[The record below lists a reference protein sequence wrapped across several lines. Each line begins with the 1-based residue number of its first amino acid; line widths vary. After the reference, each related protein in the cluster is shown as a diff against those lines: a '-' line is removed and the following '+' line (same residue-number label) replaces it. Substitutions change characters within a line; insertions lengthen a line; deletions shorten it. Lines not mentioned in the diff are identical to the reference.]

1 MRVLTAFLLLSQA
14 AAATALIYD
23 ALFPR
28 EEPMV
33 TRDPRECNFLN
44 LHPYFSGPTPTGAL
58 ETALISYGDE
68 LNKDC
73 PWTDRDVMGLRTC
86 PYPAQSVWCAF
97 SKSAPASVLPAWSA
111 HGSEAASWWGK
122 HSSEIVEYAQ
132 MCPKKWFYAMI
143 SAPYGSIRLN
153 NTINWAGCYVEAHP
167 TGDNKVL
174 KTPAPKSNSAT
185 TGMKASETGPAETE
199 RPTGDSNGVGRR
211 AEDPDLWKVAGTG
224 LAAMAVNSVL
234 SGVSI

>member
-1 MRVLTAFLLLSQA
+1 MVTPRSICCWLVHARQGNSHYASLGVNNLNSYPCSAIILRFRGKMMATVFSPSTPSQLPLPPQSLESSRIIRKHQLIMRVLAAFLLLSRA

-73 PWTDRDVMGLRTC
+73 PWTDRDVMGLRIC
-86 PYPAQSVWCAF
+86 PYPAQLVWCAF

-122 HSSEIVEYAQ
+122 HSSEIVEYA
-132 MCPKKWFYAMI
+132 
-143 SAPYGSIRLN
+143 
-153 NTINWAGCYVEAHP
+153 
-167 TGDNKVL
+167 
-174 KTPAPKSNSAT
+174 
-185 TGMKASETGPAETE
+185 
-199 RPTGDSNGVGRR
+199 
-211 AEDPDLWKVAGTG
+211 
-224 LAAMAVNSVL
+224 
-234 SGVSI
+234 